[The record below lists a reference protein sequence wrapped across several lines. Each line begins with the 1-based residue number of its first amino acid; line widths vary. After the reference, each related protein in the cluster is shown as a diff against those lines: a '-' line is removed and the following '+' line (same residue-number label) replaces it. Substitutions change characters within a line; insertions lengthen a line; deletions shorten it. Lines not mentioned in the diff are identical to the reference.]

1 MMKSLFGALV
11 LAGLAFA
18 QAPKIPKVTFTDTTL
33 DNGLRVIISEDHY
46 APMYAVVVSYKVG
59 SRDERQGR
67 TGFAHLFEH
76 MMFQG
81 SEDIA
86 KGELD
91 FLTFTTGGSSNGT
104 TDNERTLYYE
114 VFPKNQ
120 LDLGLYMEADR
131 MRSLNINQENL
142 ENQRQAVK
150 EERRLRVDNQP
161 YGQTSEKID
170 ELLYDNFAYHHSV
183 IGSMA
188 DLDAASVADVSAFF
202 KTYYAP
208 NNAVLALV
216 GDLNTKET
224 LEKVKKYFGAIPRQ
238 PPPAKIDFTEPPK
251 TAERR
256 AKLDDK
262 LARLTRLEIDFRTP
276 PLSDPDSRA
285 LAVGAAILGQG
296 MSSHLYQEIVQKKE
310 LASQIFVGVDRR
322 AGPGSFAI
330 TATVRPGKSPD
341 EVEGLIEEEISKMFS
356 TPVTE
361 QELTRVRA
369 ALRRNAVQRLGSA
382 LGRAQTLADD
392 AALYNDPNL
401 INTEIPDEMNITPAD
416 IQRAMKKYLIQ
427 NNRVVVVTQPAPG
440 AGQPGRGG
448 RGQ

>member
-1 MMKSLFGALV
+1 MMKSLFAALI
-11 LAGLAFA
+11 LAGFSFA
-18 QAPKIPKVTFTDTTL
+18 QTPKPAIPKVTFTDTTL

-46 APMYAVVVSYKVG
+46 APMYAIVVTYKVG

-76 MMFQG
+76 MMFEG
-81 SEDIA
+81 SENVA
-86 KGELD
+86 KGEID
-91 FLTFTTGGSSNGT
+91 FLTFTTGGTSNGT
-104 TDNERTLYYE
+104 TNNERTLYFE

-131 MRSLNINQENL
+131 MRALNITQENL

-150 EERRLRVDNQP
+150 EERRLGVDNQP
-161 YGQTSEKID
+161 YGQTEEKID

-224 LEKVKKYFGAIPRQ
+224 LERIKKYFGSIPRQ
-238 PPPAKIDFTEPPK
+238 PPPAKVDITEPPK
-251 TAERR
+251 DAERR

-262 LARLTRLEIDFRTP
+262 LARLTRLQIEYRTP
-276 PLSDPDSRA
+276 PLTDPDSRA

-296 MSSHLYQEIVQKKE
+296 LSSHLYQEVVQKKE
-310 LASQIFVGVDRR
+310 LASQINAFVDRR
-322 AGPGSFAI
+322 NGPGSFGVLAMI
-330 TATVRPGKSPD
+330 RPGKSAE
-341 EVEGLIEEEISKMFS
+341 EVEGLIEEEISKMYS

-369 ALRRNAVQRLGSA
+369 SLRRNAVQRLGSA
-382 LGRAQTLADD
+382 LGRAQALADD
-392 AALYNDPNL
+392 TALYNDPNL
-401 INTEIPDEMNITPAD
+401 INTEIPEELNVTAAD
-416 IQRAMKKYLIQ
+416 VQRATKKYLTK
-427 NNRVVVVTQPAPG
+427 NNRVVVVTQPA
-440 AGQPGRGG
+440 ASARGG

>member
-1 MMKSLFGALV
+1 MKSLTGALV
-11 LAGLAFA
+11 LAGFAFA
-18 QAPKIPKVTFTDTTL
+18 QAPKPAIPKIAFTDTTL

-46 APMYAVVVSYKVG
+46 APMYAIVVTYKVG

-76 MMFQG
+76 MMFEG
-81 SEDIA
+81 SENVA
-86 KGELD
+86 KGEID
-91 FLTFTTGGSSNGT
+91 FLTFTTGGTSNGT
-104 TDNERTLYYE
+104 TNNERTLYFE

-131 MRSLNINQENL
+131 MRALNITQENL

-150 EERRLRVDNQP
+150 EERRLGVDNQP
-161 YGQTSEKID
+161 YGQTEEKMD

-188 DLDAASVADVSAFF
+188 DLDAASVADVAAFF

-224 LEKVKKYFGAIPRQ
+224 IEKIKKYFGSIPRQ
-238 PPPAKIDFTEPPK
+238 PPPSKVDFTEPPK

-262 LARLTRLEIDFRTP
+262 LARLTRLQIEYRTP
-276 PLSDPDSRA
+276 PLTDPDSRA

-296 MSSHLYQEIVQKKE
+296 LSSHLYQEVVQKKE
-310 LASQIFVGVDRR
+310 LASQISSYVDRR
-322 AGPGSFAI
+322 NGPGSFGV
-330 TATVRPGKSPD
+330 TAMIRPGKSAE
-341 EVEGLIEEEISKMFS
+341 EVEGLIEEEISKMYS

-369 ALRRNAVQRLGSA
+369 SLRRNAVQRLGSA
-382 LGRAQTLADD
+382 LGRAQALADD
-392 AALYNDPNL
+392 TALYNDPNL
-401 INTEIPDEMNITPAD
+401 INTEIPDELNVTAAD
-416 IQRAMKKYLIQ
+416 VQRAMKKYLTQ

-440 AGQPGRGG
+440 AGRGG

>member
-1 MMKSLFGALV
+1 MKSLQFMLVAMTGIAL
-11 LAGLAFA
+11 A
-18 QAPKIPKVTFTDTTL
+18 QAPAPKIPKITFTDTTL

-46 APMYAVVVSYKVG
+46 APMYAIVVSYKVG

-81 SEDIA
+81 SENIA

-161 YGQTSEKID
+161 YGQTGEKID

-183 IGSMA
+183 IGSMD

-202 KTYYAP
+202 KTFYAP

-224 LEKVKKYFGAIPRQ
+224 LEKVKKYFGAISKQ
-238 PPPAKIDFTEPPK
+238 PQPAKPDFTESPK

-262 LARLTRLEIDFRTP
+262 LARLTRLEIEFRTP
-276 PLSDPDSRA
+276 PHTDPDSRA

-296 MSSHLYQEIVQKKE
+296 LSSHLYQEIVQKKE

-322 AGPGSFAI
+322 AGPGSFGI
-330 TATVRPGKSPD
+330 TATIRPGKSPE

-361 QELTRVRA
+361 RELTRVRA
-369 ALRRNAVQRLGSA
+369 SLRRSAVQRLGSA
-382 LGRAQTLADD
+382 LGRAQVLADD

-401 INTEIPDEMNITPAD
+401 INSDIPDEMNVTAAD
-416 IQRAMKKYLIQ
+416 IQRAMKKYLTQ
-427 NNRVVVVTQPAPG
+427 NNRVVVVTQPAS
-440 AGQPGRGG
+440 QSGRGG